1 MPETESDIPPEGRE
15 PQQTRTRLRRTIEV
29 WLGIARQTLR
39 EPILRFAG
47 HFALLAV
54 IALGVW
60 AARVGLDTLPADAA
74 RSVET
79 STELLQATVTVASIQ
94 ELEGLP
100 PFSGGP
106 LTIEGVT
113 RVADVHTIFPTR
125 PRFEVIKYIVQ
136 KGDHLF
142 GISEKFGIKPETLL
156 WSNYDVLE
164 DNPHGL
170 KEGQELNIPPVDGT
184 MYTWHAGDGLNGVA
198 DFFGVTPQ
206 DIVDWPGN
214 DLDPGIDLSNPTI
227 EPGTLL
233 MIPGGRREL
242 VTWSA
247 PRITRSNPA
256 VAKLLGPGACGSV
269 YDGPVG
275 SSSFVWPTPGRT
287 ISGYHYDPSFHPAID
302 IGGSTGS
309 AIYGSDSGVVV
320 YSGWND
326 WGYGL
331 VIVLDHGNG
340 WQTLYA
346 HLSQINVVCG
356 QAVFQGNI
364 IGLMGC
370 TGNCSGPHL
379 HFEMMHDVYG
389 KVNPLN
395 FLP

>member
-1 MPETESDIPPEGRE
+1 MSEIETEITPEDRK
-15 PQQTRTRLRRTIEV
+15 PRQVRTRPRRTVEV

-47 HFALLAV
+47 HLALLAV

-60 AARVGLDTLPADAA
+60 AARVGLDTLPTDTA
-74 RSVET
+74 RTVET
-79 STELLQATVTVASIQ
+79 EAEVFQATVTVPPV
-94 ELEGLP
+94 LEPDDLP

-106 LTIEGVT
+106 LFVEGVT
-113 RVADVHTIFPTR
+113 RVVDVHTIFPTR
-125 PRFEVIKYIVQ
+125 PRLEVIKYVVQ
-136 KGDHLF
+136 KGDNLF
-142 GISEKFGIKPETLL
+142 GIADKFGIKPETLL
-156 WSNYDVLE
+156 WGNYDVLE
-164 DNPHGL
+164 DNPHAL
-170 KEGQELNIPPVDGT
+170 KEGQELNIPPVNGT
-184 MYTWHAGDGLNGVA
+184 LYVWHAGDGLSGVA
-198 DFFGVTPQ
+198 SFFGVTAQ
-206 DIVDWPGN
+206 DIIDWPGN
-214 DLDPGIDLSNPTI
+214 NLDPAIDIENSTI

-233 MIPGGRREL
+233 MIPGGHREL

-256 VAKLLGPGACGSV
+256 VAKILGPGACGSV
-269 YDGPVG
+269 YDGPIG
-275 SSSFVWPTPGRT
+275 TSTFVWPTPGRT
-287 ISGYHYDPSFHPAID
+287 ISGYHYDPVVHPAID
-302 IGGSTGS
+302 IGGATGH
-309 AIYGSDSGVVV
+309 AIYASDTGVVV

-356 QAVFQGNI
+356 QGVFQGNV
-364 IGLMGC
+364 IGLMGS
-370 TGNCSGPHL
+370 TGNSTGPHL

>member
-1 MPETESDIPPEGRE
+1 MPEDESDIPPKDRK
-15 PQQTRTRLRRTIEV
+15 PRQMRTRPRRTIDV

-47 HFALLAV
+47 HLALLAI

-74 RSVET
+74 RTNDS
-79 STELLQATVTVASIQ
+79 SAELLQATITVASIQ
-94 ELEGLP
+94 ELENLP

-106 LTIEGVT
+106 LIGEGVT

-125 PRFEVIKYIVQ
+125 PRFEVIKYVVQ

-164 DNPHGL
+164 DNPHSL

-184 MYTWHAGDGLNGVA
+184 MYTWHAGDGLSGVA
-198 DFFGVTPQ
+198 EFFGVTLQ

-214 DLDPGIDLSNPTI
+214 NLAPDMDFLNPSI

-256 VAKLLGPGACGSV
+256 VAKILGPGACGSV
-269 YDGPVG
+269 YDGPIG
-275 SSSFVWPTPGRT
+275 TGTFVWPTPGRT
-287 ISGYHYDPSFHPAID
+287 ISGYHYDPDVHPAID
-302 IGGSTGS
+302 IGGSTGH

>member
-1 MPETESDIPPEGRE
+1 MSEIETEITPEDRK
-15 PQQTRTRLRRTIEV
+15 PKQVRTRPHRTVEV

-47 HFALLAV
+47 HLALLAV

-60 AARVGLDTLPADAA
+60 AARVGLDTLPTVTA
-74 RSVET
+74 RTVET
-79 STELLQATVTVASIQ
+79 DAEIFQATVTVAPVL
-94 ELEGLP
+94 ELDDLP

-106 LTIEGVT
+106 LFVEGVT
-113 RVADVHTIFPTR
+113 RVVDVHTIFPTR
-125 PRFEVIKYIVQ
+125 PRLEVIKYVVQ
-136 KGDHLF
+136 KGDNLF
-142 GISEKFGIKPETLL
+142 GIADKFGIKPETLL
-156 WSNYDVLE
+156 WGNYDVLE
-164 DNPHGL
+164 DNPHAL
-170 KEGQELNIPPVDGT
+170 KEGQELNIPPVNGT
-184 MYTWHAGDGLNGVA
+184 MYVWHAGDGLSGVA
-198 DFFGVTPQ
+198 KFFGVTAQ

-214 DLDPGIDLSNPTI
+214 NLDPAIDIENPSI

-233 MIPGGRREL
+233 MIPGGHREL

-256 VAKLLGPGACGSV
+256 VAKILGPGACGSV
-269 YDGPVG
+269 YDGPIG
-275 SSSFVWPTPGRT
+275 TSTFVWPTPGRT
-287 ISGYHYDPSFHPAID
+287 ISGYNYDPIVHPAID
-302 IGGSTGS
+302 IGGATGH
-309 AIYGSDSGVVV
+309 AIYASDTGVVV

-356 QAVFQGNI
+356 QAVFQGNV
-364 IGLMGC
+364 IGLMGT
-370 TGNCSGPHL
+370 TGNSTGPHL

>member
-1 MPETESDIPPEGRE
+1 MPEDESDIPPEDRG
-15 PQQTRTRLRRTIEV
+15 PQKQPTRPRKTIEV
-29 WLGIARQTLR
+29 WLGIARQMLR
-39 EPILRFAG
+39 EPIMRFAG
-47 HFALLAV
+47 HLALLSV

-60 AARVGLDTLPADAA
+60 AARVGLDTLPAAA
-74 RSVET
+74 SYTADSEADFV
-79 STELLQATVTVASIQ
+79 QATVTITPQQ
-94 ELEGLP
+94 ELEDLP

-106 LTIEGVT
+106 LVAEGVT

-125 PRFEVIKYIVQ
+125 PRLEVIKYVVQ
-136 KGDHLF
+136 KGDNLF
-142 GISEKFGIKPETLL
+142 GIAEKFGIKAETLL
-156 WSNYDVLE
+156 WGNYDVLE
-164 DNPHGL
+164 DNPHAL
-170 KEGQELNIPPVDGT
+170 KEGQELNIPPIDGT

-198 DFFGVTPQ
+198 DFFGVAPE

-214 DLDPGIDLSNPTI
+214 NLDPDIDIASPAI
-227 EPGTLL
+227 EPGTVL

-275 SSSFVWPTPGRT
+275 TSSFVWPTPGRT
-287 ISGYHYDPSFHPAID
+287 ISGYHYDPDFHPAID

-379 HFEMMHDVYG
+379 HFEMMNDVYG

>member
-1 MPETESDIPPEGRE
+1 MPETESDISPEGLE
-15 PQQTRTRLRRTIEV
+15 PRQMRTRPRRTVEV

-47 HFALLAV
+47 HLALLAV

-74 RSVET
+74 GTVET
-79 STELLQATVTVASIQ
+79 STDLLQATVTVASIQ
-94 ELEGLP
+94 ELEELP

-106 LTIEGVT
+106 LIVEGVT

-125 PRFEVIKYIVQ
+125 PRLEVIKYVVQ
-136 KGDHLF
+136 KGDNLF

-156 WSNYDVLE
+156 WGNYDVLE
-164 DNPHGL
+164 DNPHAL

-184 MYTWHAGDGLNGVA
+184 MYTWHAGDGLSGVA

-214 DLDPGIDLSNPTI
+214 NLAPDIDITNPSI
-227 EPGTLL
+227 EPGTLI
-233 MIPGGRREL
+233 MIPGGSREL

-256 VAKLLGPGACGSV
+256 AARILGAGYCGSV

-275 SSSFVWPTPGRT
+275 TSTFVWPTPGRT
-287 ISGYHYDPSFHPAID
+287 ISGYHYDPVIHPAID
-302 IGGSTGS
+302 IGGATGH
-309 AIYGSDSGVVV
+309 AIYASDTGVVV

-326 WGYGL
+326 YGYGL

-356 QAVFQGNI
+356 QAAFQGNV
-364 IGLMGC
+364 IGLMGT
-370 TGNCSGPHL
+370 TGNSSGPHL